1 LQKLEKK
8 FLLCKKLRQGWIMAR
23 NRTRLEDLAKLAG
36 VSTATI
42 SRALNDSP
50 NVNQETKR
58 RIWRLAQDNNYSFR
72 PSMPAILS
80 GAASKIVIVIPMTT
94 SRDAK
99 TSDPF
104 FLELIGGV
112 AEAARDVKCDI
123 AISHL
128 APQSYED
135 LSDLV
140 ATNRAD
146 GIIFLGQSFLHDRFN
161 RLAEE
166 EGRFVVW
173 GADLPGQKYCS
184 VGSDNARGG
193 QKATSHLI
201 RLGRRRIAFLGDIEG
216 PEIFQRYQ
224 GYLAAL
230 EAAKLT
236 LDEGLVSPA
245 HFELESAEAAVDAMF
260 ARRAEFDAIFAASDL
275 IALGAIR
282 AIRRAGKRVPQDISV
297 VGYDNIKIARYNS
310 PPLTTISQ
318 DMSKAGRLMVSKLL
332 NSTHV
337 GAAHSER
344 LPTELIVRESCG
356 L

>member
-1 LQKLEKK
+1 MG
-8 FLLCKKLRQGWIMAR
+8 RR
-23 NRTRLEDLAKLAG
+23 RTRLEDLAKIAG

-58 RIWRLAQDNNYSFR
+58 RIWRMAQEHNYSFR

-80 GAASKIVIVIPMTT
+80 GAVAKIVIVIPMQT

-104 FLELIGGV
+104 SLELIGGV
-112 AEAARDVKCDI
+112 AEAAREIDCDI
-123 AISHL
+123 VISHL
-128 APQSYED
+128 APKNYED
-135 LSDLV
+135 LSGLV

-184 VGSDNARGG
+184 IGSDNIRGG
-193 QKATSHLI
+193 NRATSHLI
-201 RLGRRRIAFLGDIEG
+201 RLGRKRIAFLGDLEG
-216 PEIFQRYQ
+216 PEIYQRYQ
-224 GYLAAL
+224 GYCAAL
-230 EAAKLT
+230 EAAGRDF
-236 LDEGLVSPA
+236 DEALVSPA
-245 HFELESAEAAVDAMF
+245 HFELESAEAAVDAML
-260 ARRAEFDAIFAASDL
+260 ARRLEIDAIFCASDL
-275 IALGAIR
+275 IAVGAIR
-282 AIRRAGKRVPQDISV
+282 AIKRAGKRIPRDISV
-297 VGYDNIKIARYNS
+297 VGYDDIKIARYNS

-318 DMSKAGRLMVSKLL
+318 DMAKAGRLLVSKLL
-332 NSTHV
+332 NSADV
-337 GAAHSER
+337 RSGQSER